1 MAKYAIFVK
10 MFFWQHKRVQ
20 DTILLIACLKQC
32 FYITLKTS
40 ASFTIKIKVS
50 VILAESDYRSSK
62 RGTCQRE
69 KFEQQVTEGAG
80 DGSGFYEAQVN

>member
-1 MAKYAIFVK
+1 MPNIRF
-10 MFFWQHKRVQ
+10 KRPR
-20 DTILLIACLKQC
+20 
-32 FYITLKTS
+32 F
-40 ASFTIKIKVS
+40 FTIKTNVS
-50 VILAESDYRSSK
+50 SILAEPDYRSSK

>member
-1 MAKYAIFVK
+1 MK
-10 MFFWQHKRVQ
+10 
-20 DTILLIACLKQC
+20 LKA
-32 FYITLKTS
+32 S
-40 ASFTIKIKVS
+40 AAFTIKINVS
-50 VILAESDYRSSK
+50 SILAEPDYRSSK

>member
-1 MAKYAIFVK
+1 MPYIHNALNVRIFYNQK
-10 MFFWQHKRVQ
+10 
-20 DTILLIACLKQC
+20 
-32 FYITLKTS
+32 
-40 ASFTIKIKVS
+40 KVS
-50 VILAESDYRSSK
+50 SILAEPDYRSSE

>member
-1 MAKYAIFVK
+1 MYP
-10 MFFWQHKRVQ
+10 
-20 DTILLIACLKQC
+20 
-32 FYITLKTS
+32 
-40 ASFTIKIKVS
+40 
-50 VILAESDYRSSK
+50 VILAEPDYRSSK

>member
-1 MAKYAIFVK
+1 MPFSLRC
-10 MFFWQHKRVQ
+10 FFDNTRVQ
-20 DTILLIACLKQC
+20 DTILLIACQKQC
-32 FYITLKTS
+32 LYIKLKTS
-40 ASFTIKIKVS
+40 AAFTIIVNIS
-50 VILAESDYRSSK
+50 SILAEPDYRSSE